1 MSAAAVPALTPRDD
15 DDALIAAARDHD
27 QAAFTALFRRH
38 CDRVR
43 SQLTRLIGP
52 VAERDDL
59 VQQVFLAL
67 HRALPTYRGEAS
79 LATYLHRVTV
89 NAAYD
94 HLRARARRKD
104 DATDATD
111 DAAIHDG
118 RDQVEARSRLARMF
132 ALLRHLDPDKRIAFV
147 LVAVEGLSLAEAA
160 ALVGASPDA
169 VKQRTLAARRDLTF
183 LIERD
188 ARRGASR

>member
-1 MSAAAVPALTPRDD
+1 MRAPAARD
-15 DDALIAAARDHD
+15 DDALIAAARDGD

-38 CDRVR
+38 GDRVR
-43 SQLTRLIGP
+43 TQLTRLIGP
-52 VAERDDL
+52 VADRDDL
-59 VQQVFLAL
+59 VQQVFLGL

-94 HLRARARRKD
+94 HLRARKRRKD
-104 DATDATD
+104 DETDAID
-111 DAAIHDG
+111 DDELAGSGPNDG
-118 RDQVEARSRLARMF
+118 RDHAEARSRLSRMF

-169 VKQRTLAARRDLTF
+169 VKQRALAARRDLTF

-188 ARRGASR
+188 ARRGEPR